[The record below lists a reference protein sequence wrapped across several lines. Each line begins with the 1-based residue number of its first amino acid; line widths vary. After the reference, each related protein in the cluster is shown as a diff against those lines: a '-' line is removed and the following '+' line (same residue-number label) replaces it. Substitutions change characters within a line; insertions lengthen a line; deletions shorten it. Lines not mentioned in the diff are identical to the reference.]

1 MARQI
6 DFLLGGI
13 ISPKNGRALSN
24 GKVYITAAGTNTPSP
39 VYRDASK
46 TDLLPYPIVL
56 DEAGSAIAFSDV
68 NGIDIRIVDEHGG
81 FVKELLGLT
90 YGDISLPTNHIENP
104 VKVDIDANGHRITNI
119 PNPVFLTDAVN
130 LRTLVD
136 SLEDYKLFRKGSF
149 TDFSSGSATA
159 EINLTGLH
167 PLFIVISVGASPID
181 CSEFIIPPFRSAT
194 CRRSGVDYVLNTIHS
209 DTGVLTITCTNG
221 TNIFGAHAIVS
232 KKTLVSLT

>member
-13 ISPKNGRALSN
+13 INPKNGRALSN
-24 GKVYITAAGTNTPSP
+24 GKVYVTAAGTNTPSP

-68 NGIDIRIVDEHGG
+68 NDIDIRIVDEHGG

-104 VKVDIDANGHRITNI
+104 VKEDIDADGHTITNI
-119 PNPVFLTDAVN
+119 LNPVSLTDAVN
-130 LRTLVD
+130 LQT
-136 SLEDYKLFRKGSF
+136 LEDYKLFRKGSF

-159 EINLTGLH
+159 EIDLTGFLST
-167 PLFIVISVGASPID
+167 LYVAVSIGVSPID
-181 CSEFIIPPFRSAT
+181 MSEFVIPPIRSAT
-194 CRRSGVDYVLNTIHS
+194 CRNNGVDYVLNTVVVN
-209 DTGVLTITCTNG
+209 DVLTVTCTNG
-221 TNIFGAHAIVS
+221 ANIFGAYAVVS
-232 KKTLVSLT
+232 KKTLVSLI

>member
-13 ISPKNGRALSN
+13 LDPRNGRALSN

-39 VYRDASK
+39 VYRDALK

-68 NGIDIRIVDEHGG
+68 NGIDIRIVDEQGR

-104 VKVDIDANGHRITNI
+104 VKEDIDADGNTITNI
-119 PNPVFLTDAVN
+119 PNPVSLTDVVN
-130 LRTLVD
+130 LQT
-136 SLEDYKLFRKGSF
+136 LEDYKLFRKGSL
-149 TDFSSGSATA
+149 TDFSTGSATA
-159 EINLTGLH
+159 EIDLTGLY
-167 PLFIVISVGASPID
+167 PLFVVISVGVSPID
-181 CSEFIIPPFRSAT
+181 CSEFIISPIRSAT
-194 CRRSGVDYVLNTIHS
+194 CRHSSVDYVLNTIS
-209 DTGVLTITCTNG
+209 SNDVLTITCTNG
-221 TNIFGAHAIVS
+221 TNIYGAHAVVS

>member
-46 TDLLPYPIVL
+46 TDLLPYPIIL
-56 DEAGSAIAFSDV
+56 DEAGSATVFSDV

-104 VKVDIDANGHRITNI
+104 VKEDIDADGHTITNI
-119 PNPVFLTDAVN
+119 PNPVSLTDAVN
-130 LRTLVD
+130 LQT
-136 SLEDYKLFRKGSF
+136 LEDYKLFRKGSS
-149 TDFSSGSATA
+149 TDFPTIDGKDTV
-159 EINLTGLH
+159 EIDVTGLSV
-167 PLFIVISVGASPID
+167 LYVVVSVGATFPVDYSR
-181 CSEFIIPPFRSAT
+181 FIIPPNSTT
-194 CRRSGVDYVLNTIHS
+194 CRHNGVDYVLNIS
-209 DTGVLTITCTNG
+209 EVNDVLTITCTNG
-221 TNIFGAHAIVS
+221 PNLFSGAYAIVS

>member
-24 GKVYITAAGTNTPSP
+24 GKVYITEAGTNTPSP
-39 VYRDASK
+39 VYRDALK

-104 VKVDIDANGHRITNI
+104 VKEDIDADDHTITNI
-119 PNPVFLTDAVN
+119 PNPISLTDAVN
-130 LRTLVD
+130 LQT
-136 SLEDYKLFRKGSF
+136 LEDYKLFRKNTF
-149 TDFSSGSATA
+149 TDFPTIDGKQVV
-159 EINLTGLH
+159 EIDLTGLY
-167 PLFIVISVGASPID
+167 PLFVVVSVGVSPSDCSQFIISPIH
-181 CSEFIIPPFRSAT
+181 SAT
-194 CRRSGVDYVLNTIHS
+194 CRHSGVDYVLNTVDVS
-209 DTGVLTITCTNG
+209 GVLTITCTNG
-221 TNIFGAHAIVS
+221 ANIYGASAVVS
-232 KKTLVSLT
+232 KKMLVSLT

>member
-13 ISPKNGRALSN
+13 INPKNGRALSN

-39 VYRDASK
+39 VYRDALK

-104 VKVDIDANGHRITNI
+104 VKVDIDADGYTITNI
-119 PNPVFLTDAVN
+119 PNPVSLTDAVN
-130 LRTLVD
+130 LRT
-136 SLEDYKLFRKGSF
+136 LEDYKLFRKGSF
-149 TDFSSGSATA
+149 TDFSTGSATA
-159 EINLTGLH
+159 EIDVTGLYT
-167 PLFIVISVGASPID
+167 LFIVVSVGVSPID
-181 CSEFIIPPFRSAT
+181 MSEFIIPPIRSST
-194 CRRSGVDYVLNTIHS
+194 CRHSGVYYVLNTVTAS
-209 DTGVLTITCTNG
+209 GVLTITCTNG
-221 TNIFGAHAIVS
+221 ANIYGAHAIVS
-232 KKTLVSLT
+232 KKMLVSLT

>member
-39 VYRDASK
+39 VYRDALK
-46 TDLLPYPIVL
+46 TDLLPYPIIL
-56 DEAGSAIAFSDV
+56 DEAGSATAFSDV

-104 VKVDIDANGHRITNI
+104 VKEDIDADGHTITNI
-119 PNPVFLTDAVN
+119 PNPVSLTDAVN
-130 LRTLVD
+130 LQT
-136 SLEDYKLFRKGSF
+136 LEDYKLFRKSAF

-159 EINLTGLH
+159 EIDITGLYT
-167 PLFIVISVGASPID
+167 LFVVVSVGVSPID
-181 CSEFIIPPFRSAT
+181 CSEFIISPVRSST
-194 CRRSGVDYVLNTIHS
+194 CRHSGVDYVLNTVTAS
-209 DTGVLTITCTNG
+209 GVLTITCTNG
-221 TNIFGAHAIVS
+221 ANIYGAHAVVS
-232 KKTLVSLT
+232 KKMLVSLT

>member
-13 ISPKNGRALSN
+13 INPKNGRALSN

-39 VYRDASK
+39 VYRDALK
-46 TDLLPYPIVL
+46 TDLLPYPIIL
-56 DEAGSAIAFSDV
+56 DEAGSATAFSDV

-104 VKVDIDANGHRITNI
+104 VKEDIDADGHTITNI
-119 PNPVFLTDAVN
+119 LNPVSLTDAVN
-130 LRTLVD
+130 LQT
-136 SLEDYKLFRKGSF
+136 LEDYKLFRKGSS

-159 EINLTGLH
+159 EIDTTDLSV
-167 PLFIVISVGASPID
+167 LFVVVSVGVSPID
-181 CSEFIIPPFRSAT
+181 CSEFVIPPIRGAT
-194 CRRSGVDYVLNTIHS
+194 CRHDSIDYVLNTVNNN
-209 DTGVLTITCTNG
+209 GVLTITCTNG
-221 TNIFGAHAIVS
+221 TNIYGAYAVVS
-232 KKTLVSLT
+232 KKTLGSLT